1 MIELNVCKRKSGLV
15 NVGER
20 ERENVCKRKSGL
32 VNVEEWEWEWDV
44 YFVHVYFYDHR
55 CAKVTIF
62 SFISPLSER
71 HWHKL

>member
-1 MIELNVCKRKSGLV
+1 MYAREKVVWWMWEK
-15 NVGER
+15 ER
-20 ERENVCKRKSGL
+20 DRMYVREKSGL
-32 VNVEEWEWEWDV
+32 VNVEEWEWEGDV